1 MREVRSQPRCRLHAL
16 LYVAAL
22 GVASCVFGGE
32 SDSAE
37 DEARARTV
45 FEDLISRGSQ
55 PTSGLDDF
63 GALEGNSF
71 DQVER
76 EYADDPPPPI
86 ANAALEGPGSP
97 EADDGA
103 AEGGSGGDELDELA
117 NLIEAADAEPVEPD
131 ISPYIEF
138 GQNIIWYPLRDGDT
152 RRLIMKPFTFPAG
165 SGAKIFDLLK
175 SYGNFE
181 IFRAVQDGALEGE
194 GEGIGPQ
201 PQGTV
206 LLDLRAGFSVESF
219 SDPRTAGL
227 RTPEAVAL
235 SDVLFVT
242 ATASD
247 LREVEHFIDLFAADV
262 RQIEIEAKIVEV
274 TTREALDLGVRPIN
288 ADTPVFGLP
297 NPGGFV
303 NGIDF
308 SFANTASATEAL
320 FQLGAVFDG
329 VTFNAIL
336 EAVASFEN
344 VSIISRPKVA
354 VREGARADIVNVTR
368 IPYYSVSAF
377 SASGVPTTTLAYE
390 DVGVQMYVIP
400 RVVGR
405 DTVIL
410 NIDIEASQQTGSAV
424 TFNLGNSTIS
434 VPQISKR
441 NARTIVRLQ
450 PGQAVIL
457 GGLIS
462 ERTVE
467 RTNQIPLLGDIPIL
481 GNLFRNKLT
490 SKEKTNVLFFIRPR
504 ILEGIDLNSPFE

>member
-1 MREVRSQPRCRLHAL
+1 MREVRSL
-16 LYVAAL
+16 LRVRMGAVVGCVAVWAT
-22 GVASCVFGGE
+22 SCVFSGDG
-32 SDSAE
+32 STAE

-63 GALEGNSF
+63 GALDGNSF
-71 DQVER
+71 EQVER
-76 EYADDPPPPI
+76 EYADDPPASFESAESSVGAPPESTTDL
-86 ANAALEGPGSP
+86 AQG
-97 EADDGA
+97 EAV
-103 AEGGSGGDELDELA
+103 SDELDALA
-117 NLIEAADAEPVEPD
+117 DLIEAADAEPIEPD
-131 ISPYIEF
+131 LSPYIEF

-181 IFRAVQDGALEGE
+181 IFRAIQEGALEE
-194 GEGIGPQ
+194 GLGPQ

-206 LLDLRAGFSVESF
+206 LLDLRPGFSVESF
-219 SDPRTAGL
+219 SDPREAGL

-274 TTREALDLGVRPIN
+274 TTREALDLGVRPVN

-368 IPYYSVSAF
+368 IPFYNVSAF

-441 NARTIVRLQ
+441 NARTIVRLE

>member
-1 MREVRSQPRCRLHAL
+1 MREVRSQPRAPLRAL
-16 LYVAAL
+16 AGAL
-22 GVASCVFGGE
+22 GLGAVSCVFVGEGGDPE
-32 SDSAE
+32 S
-37 DEARARTV
+37 EARARIV

-55 PTSGLDDF
+55 PTSGLEDF

-71 DQVER
+71 EEVER
-76 EYADDPPPPI
+76 EYADGPV
-86 ANAALEGPGSP
+86 GPGVDP
-97 EADDGA
+97 DPTTVPIEAEDPDVP
-103 AEGGSGGDELDELA
+103 SGDDELDALA
-117 NLIEAADAEPVEPD
+117 DLIEAADDVPLEPE

-152 RRLIMKPFTFPAG
+152 RRLIMKPFTFP
-165 SGAKIFDLLK
+165 SGAGEKIFSLLK

-181 IFRAVQDGALEGE
+181 VFRAVQDGALEE
-194 GEGIGPQ
+194 GVGPQ

-206 LLDLRAGFSVESF
+206 LLDLRPGFSVESF
-219 SDPRTAGL
+219 ADPRGGEDGGL
-227 RTPEAVAL
+227 RTPESVPL

-274 TTREALDLGVRPIN
+274 TTREALDLGIRPID

-303 NGIDF
+303 NEIGF
-308 SFANTASATEAL
+308 SFANTANATEAL

-354 VREGARADIVNVTR
+354 VREGARADIVNVTK
-368 IPYYSVSAF
+368 IPFYNVSGL
-377 SASGVPTTTLAYE
+377 SASGVPVTNLVYE

-400 RVVGR
+400 RVIGR

-424 TFNLGNSTIS
+424 TFSLGNSTIS

-441 NARTIVRLQ
+441 NARTIVRLE

-467 RTNQIPLLGDIPIL
+467 RTTQIPLLGDIPIL